1 MEPTSKQLLMKTL
14 FTIFTILILCFSLK
28 TFAQSEQTLF
38 TLIESK
44 KLQQLKIKAKQ
55 SRFYQQVAIDEEMI
69 LHNDLVEYNAE
80 NSSLVIK
87 ESGFYEIF
95 GSFHFSPNTKQ
106 LDIQRA
112 GINFMFSKLANGKLE
127 ILASKRQVFYRENSM
142 FFTNVELAPTIVKLE
157 AGDVLIICVSSGLLD
172 KDLFHAKIETTDNTP
187 YSYKFQMIKR
197 TIKDE

>member
-1 MEPTSKQLLMKTL
+1 MKTL
-14 FTIFTILILCFSLK
+14 FTIFTILLLSSSCK

-55 SRFYQQVAIDEEMI
+55 SRFYQQIAIDEDMI
-69 LHNDLVEYNAE
+69 LHNDLVEYRAE
-80 NSSLVIK
+80 NNSLVIK
-87 ESGFYEIF
+87 ESGLYEIF

-112 GINFMFSKLANGKLE
+112 GINFMFSKLVNGKLE
-127 ILASKRQVFYRENSM
+127 ILTSKRHVFYRESSM
-142 FFTNVELAPTIVKLE
+142 FFSNVELAPTFVKLE

-172 KDLFHAKIETTDNTP
+172 KDLFHAKIETTDNSP

-197 TIKDE
+197 NIKDE